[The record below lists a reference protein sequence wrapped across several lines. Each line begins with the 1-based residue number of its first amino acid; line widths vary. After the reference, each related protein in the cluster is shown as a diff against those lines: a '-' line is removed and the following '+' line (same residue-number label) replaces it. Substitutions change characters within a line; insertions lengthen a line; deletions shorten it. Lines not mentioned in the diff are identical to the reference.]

1 MREGGWREYTPRMKK
16 FLALLSVFGV
26 VCAFGSPFSVISV
39 AQERQAQDDTTKP
52 AEGFTLKTAETIE
65 FTTDEV
71 TWMQVDVSPDGR
83 TILFDLLGD
92 LYTMPIAGGEAKRI
106 MGGLSFESQPTWSPD
121 GKTIAFLTDR
131 TGVENLWIA
140 DADGSNPRA
149 VSKDGRTND
158 RPQIMVSPTWTPDG
172 NFIVVSK
179 SRPPDPGTFWLFMY
193 HRDGGTG
200 VRVGTPPPPQPGPE
214 AQGPPPAPPTN
225 RMGTVVSPDGRFI
238 YYTQRTGTFTY
249 NARFPLWQIYR
260 HDTETGDVTQVTNA
274 QGSAIRPALSPDGK
288 WMVYGTRH
296 KAQTGLRVRNLE
308 TGAERWLAYPV
319 TRDDQESRASRDTL
333 PRYDFMPDGKSL
345 IVPVNGK
352 LQRIDFA
359 TGEATPIPFTA
370 RVEAEIAPRVYSTV
384 RADDGDKV
392 RARLIRWP
400 SLSPDGRK
408 LVFSAMNRLYI
419 QDYPQGTPRLL
430 TGAQSAQGA
439 QGAEGEFMPA
449 WAPDGQSIVYATW
462 TTTGGHL
469 KRVSANGGAPQT
481 LSRNEGYYLDPAFSP
496 DGSRIVF
503 MAGAASDQLY
513 SILMDTPPEDE
524 RDDHGPRE
532 IGGVS
537 PPNTLEIR
545 WMPAAGG
552 AATLVAS
559 AQGGR
564 GPHFARNDATRVYFT
579 NNRGL
584 QSITIDGHDRRTLV
598 RITGIAPN
606 GAANPPAAT
615 DIRLS
620 PDGSRAFVNLQ
631 ERHYVVTL
639 PRAGRETVNVRIEGR
654 GDSAVPV
661 KKMSL
666 EGGDYLE
673 WTNDGKAVTWAWGS
687 QFFRQEVDG
696 TEPQKAD
703 IAVELGRSRPKGSV
717 LLTGARIITMKGNEV
732 IPQGDV
738 LVTDNR
744 IAAVGKR
751 GSLNVPAG
759 TRTISVAGKTIMP
772 GLVDAHSHMWAPR
785 GLHQTE
791 VWQYLANL
799 AYGVTTT
806 RDPQTSTP
814 DVFAYADMVDSG
826 MMPGPRIY
834 ATGPGVFSGSGIDSR
849 DAAFRFVKRYKE
861 AYRTNTLK
869 QYVAGDRIVRQWI
882 LEACKEYGITPTIEG
897 SLDLK
902 LNLTQMADGYSGQEH
917 SFPIAPLYKDVTT
930 FVAKTKTFY
939 TPTILVAYGAPWSEN
954 YWFQNESP
962 ANDAKLR
969 RWVPWELLDN
979 MTRRR
984 AQWFLPEEYGH
995 SLIAKGVT
1003 DVVRAGG
1010 RAGLGSH
1017 GQLQGLGAHW
1027 ETWNLASGG
1036 LTPHET
1042 LQVITMH
1049 SAEAIGL
1056 QQDVGSLENGKL
1068 ADLIVLDRN
1077 PLENI
1082 KNTNSIRY
1090 VMKNGELYEG
1100 ETLNMVWPQQKLL
1113 PKQFWWETEPRTSA
1127 SPITNNK

>member
-1 MREGGWREYTPRMKK
+1 MKK
-16 FLALLSVFGV
+16 FCTLLTLLVVFLV
-26 VCAFGSPFSVISV
+26 PARS
-39 AQERQAQDDTTKP
+39 QERQDDTQKP
-52 AEGFTLKTAETIE
+52 TEGLVLKTAETIE

-92 LYTMPIAGGEAKRI
+92 LYTMPIGGGAATRI

-121 GKTIAFLTDR
+121 GRTIAFLTDR

-149 VSKDGRTND
+149 VSKDGRTNAG
-158 RPQIMVSPTWTPDG
+158 PQIMVSPAWTPDG
-172 NFIVVSK
+172 NYIVVSK
-179 SRPPDPGTFWLFMY
+179 TRAPDPGTFWLFMY
-193 HRDGGTG
+193 HRDGGSG
-200 VRVGTPPPPQPGPE
+200 VRIGAPPPPQPGPD
-214 AQGPPPAPPTN
+214 AQGPPPAPPAN
-225 RMGTVVSPDGRFI
+225 RMGAVVSPDGRFI
-238 YYTQRTGTFTY
+238 YYAQRTGTFTY

-260 HDTETGDVTQVTNA
+260 HDTETGDVTQITNA

-288 WMVYGTRH
+288 WMVFGTRH
-296 KAQTGLRVRNLE
+296 KSQTGLRARNLE

-333 PRYDFMPDGKSL
+333 PRYDFTPDGRAL

-352 LQRIDFA
+352 LQRIDFES
-359 TGEATPIPFTA
+359 GDATPIPFTA
-370 RVEAEIAPRVYSTV
+370 NVQAEIAPRVYSTV
-384 RADDGDKV
+384 RVEDGDTV

-400 SLSPDGRK
+400 ALSPDGRR

-419 QDYPQGTPRLL
+419 QDYPNGTPRLL
-430 TGAQSAQGA
+430 TTGSG
-439 QGAEGEFMPA
+439 EGEFMPA
-449 WAPDGQSIVYATW
+449 WAPDGQSIVYTTW
-462 TTTGGHL
+462 TTTGGHI

-481 LSRNEGYYLDPAFSP
+481 LSRHEGYYLDPVYTP

-513 SILMDTPPEDE
+513 SILMDTPPENE
-524 RDDHGPRE
+524 YEDHGSGE

-552 AATLVAS
+552 GATLVAS

-564 GPHFARNDATRVYFT
+564 GAHFSRNDSSRIYFT
-579 NNRGL
+579 TNRGL
-584 QSITIDGHDRRTLV
+584 QSISIDGHDRRSLL
-598 RITGIAPN
+598 RITGS
-606 GAANPPAAT
+606 GAGNNPPGAD

-620 PDGSRAFVNLQ
+620 PDGSRAFISIQ
-631 ERHYVVTL
+631 GKHYLVST
-639 PRAGRETVNVRIEGR
+639 PRTGRETIEVRIQGR
-654 GDSAVPV
+654 AENTAVPV
-661 KKMSL
+661 KAMSL
-666 EGGDYLE
+666 EGGDYLD
-673 WTNDGKAVTWAWGS
+673 WTSDGAAVTWALGS
-687 QFFRQEVDG
+687 QFFRQDI
-696 TEPQKAD
+696 TAAD
-703 IAVELGRSRPKGSV
+703 PRRSDIVVELPRSRPKGSV
-717 LLTGARIITMKGNEV
+717 LLTGARIITMKGTEV

-738 LVTDNR
+738 LVTGNR
-744 IAAVGKR
+744 IAAIGKR
-751 GSLNVPAG
+751 GSLSVPAG
-759 TRTISVAGKTIMP
+759 TRTISVAGKTIIP

-849 DAAFRFVKRYKE
+849 EAAFRFIKRYKE

-882 LEACKEYGITPTIEG
+882 LEACQEYGITPTIEG

-902 LNLTQMADGYSGQEH
+902 LNLTHMADGYSGQEH
-917 SFPIAPLYKDVTT
+917 SLPIAPLYKDVTT

-939 TPTILVAYGAPWSEN
+939 TPTILVAYGAPWAEN
-954 YWFQNESP
+954 FYFENESP
-962 ANDAKLR
+962 ATDAKLR

-979 MTRRR
+979 MVRRR

-995 SLIAKGVT
+995 TLIAKGVT

-1017 GQLQGLGAHW
+1017 GQMQGLGAHW

-1042 LQVITMH
+1042 LQVVTMH

-1056 QQDVGSLENGKL
+1056 QQDVGSLETGKL
-1068 ADLIVLDRN
+1068 ADLLVLDRN
-1077 PLENI
+1077 PLDNI
-1082 KNTNSIRY
+1082 RNTNSIRY
-1090 VMKNGELYEG
+1090 VMKNGELYEAD
-1100 ETLNMVWPQQKLL
+1100 TLTMVWPQQKPL
-1113 PKQFWWETEPRTSA
+1113 PRQFWWETEPTS
-1127 SPITNNK
+1127 SPARPTESARSSGGRLP

>member
-1 MREGGWREYTPRMKK
+1 MKK
-16 FLALLSVFGV
+16 CFLLLTLCAVGLVSVR
-26 VCAFGSPFSVISV
+26 
-39 AQERQAQDDTTKP
+39 AQERQAQDETAKP
-52 AEGFTLKTAETIE
+52 AEDFSLKTAETIE

-92 LYTMPIAGGEAKRI
+92 LYTMPITGGEAKRI

-158 RPQIMVSPTWTPDG
+158 RPQIMASPAWTPDG

-200 VRVGTPPPPQPGPE
+200 VRVGAPPPPQPGPE

-260 HDTETGDVTQVTNA
+260 HDTETGDVTQITNA

-296 KAQTGLRVRNLE
+296 KTQTGLRVRNLE

-359 TGEATPIPFTA
+359 SGEATPIPFTA
-370 RVEAEIAPRVYSTV
+370 KVAAEIAPRVYSTV
-384 RADDGDKV
+384 RVDDGDKV
-392 RARLIRWP
+392 KARLIRWP

-408 LVFSAMNRLYI
+408 LVFSAMNRLYV
-419 QDYPQGTPRLL
+419 QDYPNGTPRLL
-430 TGAQSAQGA
+430 TSG
-439 QGAEGEFMPA
+439 GAEGEFMPA

-481 LSRNEGYYLDPAFSP
+481 LTRNEGYYLDPAFSP

-524 RDDHGPRE
+524 RDDHAPRE

-552 AATLVAS
+552 AGTLIAS

-564 GPHFARNDATRVYFT
+564 GVHFARNDGNRLYFT
-579 NNRGL
+579 TNRGL
-584 QSITIDGHDRRTLV
+584 QTITIDGYDRRTLF
-598 RITGIAPN
+598 RIN
-606 GAANPPAAT
+606 GVGPGNNPPSAD

-620 PDGSRAFVNLQ
+620 PDGSRAFVSLQ
-631 ERHYVVTL
+631 GKHFLVTT
-639 PRAGRETVNVRIEGR
+639 PRAGRETVEVRIQGR
-654 GDSAVPV
+654 GDTSLPV
-661 KKMSL
+661 KPMSL
-666 EGGDYLE
+666 EGGDYIE
-673 WTNDGKAVTWAWGS
+673 WTSDGKAVTWAWGS
-687 QFFRQEVDG
+687 QFFRQEVDAA
-696 TEPQKAD
+696 EPQKAD
-703 IAVELGRSRPKGSV
+703 ITVELARARPKGSV

-751 GSLNVPAG
+751 GSLTVPAG

-849 DAAFRFVKRYKE
+849 DAAFRFVKRYKD

-882 LEACKEYGITPTIEG
+882 LEACKEYGITATIEG

-917 SFPIAPLYKDVTT
+917 SFPIAPLYKDVTM

-995 SLIAKGVT
+995 ALIAKGVT

-1056 QQDVGSLENGKL
+1056 QQDVGSLETGKL

-1100 ETLNMVWPQQKLL
+1100 DTLNMVWPQQKPL
-1113 PKQFWWETEPRTSA
+1113 PKQFWWNTEPKPPAAPTQ
-1127 SPITNNK
+1127 TGK

>member
-1 MREGGWREYTPRMKK
+1 MKK
-16 FLALLSVFGV
+16 FFTLLAL
-26 VCAFGSPFSVISV
+26 CAIGLTSLRG
-39 AQERQAQDDTTKP
+39 QEKPAPDDTAKP
-52 AEGFTLKTAETIE
+52 AEGFALKTAETIE

-92 LYTMPIAGGEAKRI
+92 LYTMPIGGGEATRI

-121 GKTIAFLTDR
+121 GKTIAFLSDR
-131 TGVENLWIA
+131 SGVENLWIA
-140 DADGSNPRA
+140 DANGSNPRA
-149 VSKDGRTND
+149 VSKDGRTSD
-158 RPQIMVSPTWTPDG
+158 RPQIMVSPSWTPDG
-172 NFIVVSK
+172 NYIVVSK
-179 SRPPDPGTFWLFMY
+179 SRPPEPGTFSLFMY

-200 VRVGTPPPPQPGPE
+200 VRIGPAPPPQPGPD
-214 AQGPPPAPPTN
+214 AQGPPPPQPTN
-225 RMGTVVSPDGRFI
+225 KMGAVVSPDGRFI

-249 NARFPLWQIYR
+249 NARFPLWQVYR
-260 HDTETGDVTQVTNA
+260 HDTETGDVTQITNA
-274 QGSAIRPALSPDGK
+274 QGSAIRPVISPDGK
-288 WMVYGTRH
+288 WMVFGTRH

-308 TGAERWLAYPV
+308 SGAERWLAYPV

-352 LQRIDFA
+352 LQKIDFA

-370 RVEAEIAPRVYSTV
+370 KVQAEIAPRVYSTV
-384 RADDGDKV
+384 RVEDGDKV

-419 QDYPQGTPRLL
+419 QDYPGGTPRLL
-430 TGAQSAQGA
+430 TAPGAPASPGA
-439 QGAEGEFMPA
+439 PAEGEFMPA
-449 WAPDGQSIVYATW
+449 WSPDGQSIVYTTW
-462 TTTGGHL
+462 TTSGGHI
-469 KRVSANGGAPQT
+469 KRVSVNGGAAQSLT
-481 LSRNEGYYLDPAFSP
+481 RHEGYYLDPAYSP

-503 MAGAASDQLY
+503 MSGAASDQLY
-513 SILMDTPPEDE
+513 SILLDTPP
-524 RDDHGPRE
+524 DDHRE
-532 IGGVS
+532 NHQAPGEITGVN

-545 WMPAAGG
+545 WMPANGG
-552 AATLVAS
+552 DTTLVAS

-564 GPHFARNDATRVYFT
+564 GLHFARDGSRLYFT
-579 NNRGL
+579 TNRGL
-584 QSITIDGHDRRTLV
+584 QSITMDGHDRRTLF
-598 RITGIAPN
+598 RITGN
-606 GAANPPAAT
+606 GVGNNPPGAD

-620 PDGSRAFVNLQ
+620 PDASRAFISIQ
-631 ERHYVVTL
+631 GKHYVVTT
-639 PRAGRETVNVRIEGR
+639 PRAGRETVEIRIQGR
-654 GDSAVPV
+654 ADNTVVPV
-661 KKMSL
+661 KPMSL
-666 EGGDYLE
+666 EGGDYIG
-673 WTNDGKAVTWAWGS
+673 WTRDGKAVTWAWGS
-687 QFFRQEVDG
+687 QFFRQDVDAAD
-696 TEPQKAD
+696 PQKSD
-703 IAVELGRSRPKGSV
+703 IVVELPRSRPQGSV

-732 IPQGDV
+732 IAQGDV
-738 LVTDNR
+738 LVTGNR
-744 IAAVGKR
+744 ITAVGRR
-751 GSLNVPAG
+751 GALTVPAN
-759 TRTISVAGKTIMP
+759 TRTINVAGKTIMP
-772 GLVDAHSHMWAPR
+772 GFVDAHSHMWAPR

-849 DAAFRFVKRYKE
+849 EAAFRFVKRYKE

-882 LEACKEYGITPTIEG
+882 LEACQEYGITPTIEG

-917 SFPIAPLYKDVTT
+917 SFPIAPLYKDVTLFT
-930 FVAKTKTFY
+930 AKTKTFY

-954 YWFQNESP
+954 YWFETESP
-962 ANDAKLR
+962 ATDAKLR
-969 RWVPWELLDN
+969 KWVPWELLDG
-979 MTRRR
+979 MVRRR
-984 AQWFLPEEYGH
+984 PQWFLPEEYGH
-995 SLIAKGVT
+995 ALIAKGVT

-1056 QQDVGSLENGKL
+1056 QQDVGSLEAGKL

-1100 ETLNMVWPQQKLL
+1100 DTLNMVWPQARPL
-1113 PKQFWWETEPRTSA
+1113 PKQFWWDTEPKAPVVPSQTGR
-1127 SPITNNK
+1127 

>member
-1 MREGGWREYTPRMKK
+1 MKK
-16 FLALLSVFGV
+16 LCTLLSLLVVFLAP
-26 VCAFGSPFSVISV
+26 ART
-39 AQERQAQDDTTKP
+39 QERQDDTQKP
-52 AEGFTLKTAETIE
+52 PEGLVLKTAETID

-92 LYTMPIAGGEAKRI
+92 LYTMPISGGDATRLI
-106 MGGLSFESQPTWSPD
+106 GGLSFESQPTWSPD
-121 GKTIAFLTDR
+121 GKTIAFLSDR

-158 RPQIMVSPTWTPDG
+158 RPQIMVSPAWTPDG
-172 NFIVVSK
+172 NYIVVSK
-179 SRPPDPGTFWLFMY
+179 SRPPDPGTFWLYMY

-200 VRVGTPPPPQPGPE
+200 VRIGPPPPPPPGPD
-214 AQGPPPAPPTN
+214 AQGPPPSPPTN
-225 RMGTVVSPDGRFI
+225 RMGAVVSPDGRFI

-260 HDTETGDVTQVTNA
+260 HDTETGDVTQITNA
-274 QGSAIRPALSPDGK
+274 QGSAIRPTLSPDGK
-288 WMVYGTRH
+288 WMVFGTRH
-296 KAQTGLRVRNLE
+296 KSQTGLRVRHLE

-333 PRYDFMPDGKSL
+333 PRYDFTPDGRSL
-345 IVPVNGK
+345 IVPVSGK
-352 LQRIDFA
+352 LQRIDFES
-359 TGEATPIPFTA
+359 GEATPIPFTA
-370 RVEAEIAPRVYSTV
+370 KVQAEIAPRVYSTV
-384 RADDGDKV
+384 RVEDGDKV

-400 SLSPDGRK
+400 SLSPDGRR

-419 QDYPQGTPRLL
+419 QDYPNGSPRLL
-430 TGAQSAQGA
+430 TTGSG
-439 QGAEGEFMPA
+439 EGEFMPA
-449 WAPDGQSIVYATW
+449 WAPDGQSIVYTTW
-462 TTTGGHL
+462 TTTGGHI
-469 KRVSANGGAPQT
+469 KRVPVNGGAPQT
-481 LSRNEGYYLDPAFSP
+481 LTRFEGYYLDPVFTP
-496 DGSRIVF
+496 DGSRVVF

-513 SILMDTPPEDE
+513 SILRDTPPENE
-524 RDDHGPRE
+524 FEDHGVGE
-532 IGGVS
+532 ITGVS

-552 AATLVAS
+552 TTTLIAS

-564 GPHFARNDATRVYFT
+564 GAHFARNDSSRVYFT
-579 NNRGL
+579 TNRGL
-584 QSITIDGHDRRTLV
+584 QSISIDGHDRRTLL
-598 RITGIAPN
+598 RITGN
-606 GAANPPAAT
+606 GPGNNPPAADT
-615 DIRLS
+615 IRLS
-620 PDGSRAFVNLQ
+620 PDGTRAFVSIQ
-631 ERHYVVTL
+631 GKHYLATT
-639 PRAGRETVNVRIEGR
+639 PRAGRETIEIRIQGR
-654 GDSAVPV
+654 AENTSVPV
-661 KKMSL
+661 KAVSL
-666 EGGDYLE
+666 EGGDYLDWANNGE
-673 WTNDGKAVTWAWGS
+673 AVTWGLGS
-687 QFFRQEVDG
+687 QFFRQDI
-696 TEPQKAD
+696 TATDPQKSD
-703 IAVELGRSRPKGSV
+703 IVVELSRSRPKGSV
-717 LLTGARIITMKGNEV
+717 LLTGARIITMKGTEV

-744 IAAVGKR
+744 IAAIGKR
-751 GSLNVPAG
+751 GSLDVPAG

-772 GLVDAHSHMWAPR
+772 GFVDAHSHMWAPR

-834 ATGPGVFSGSGIDSR
+834 ATGPGVFAGSGIDSR

-930 FVAKTKTFY
+930 FVAKSKTFY

-954 YWFQNESP
+954 FYFENESP
-962 ANDAKLR
+962 ASDPKLR

-979 MTRRR
+979 MVRRR

-1027 ETWNLASGG
+1027 ETWNLGSGG

-1042 LQVITMH
+1042 LQVVTMH

-1056 QQDVGSLENGKL
+1056 QQDVGSLEAGKL
-1068 ADLIVLDRN
+1068 ADLLVLDRN
-1077 PLENI
+1077 PLDNI

-1100 ETLNMVWPQQKLL
+1100 DTLTMVWPQQKPL
-1113 PKQFWWETEPRTSA
+1113 PKQFWWGTEPTNSPERRTES
-1127 SPITNNK
+1127 SRNSGGMFR

>member
-1 MREGGWREYTPRMKK
+1 MKRSL
-16 FLALLSVFGV
+16 FLITVCVFCTAVG
-26 VCAFGSPFSVISV
+26 
-39 AQERQAQDDTTKP
+39 AQERQALDDTAKP

-83 TILFDLLGD
+83 SILFDLLGD
-92 LYTMPIAGGEAKRI
+92 LYTMPIAGGEATRI

-131 TGVENLWIA
+131 TGVENVWIA
-140 DADGSNPRA
+140 DANGSNPRA

-158 RPQIMVSPTWTPDG
+158 RPQIMASPTWTPDG
-172 NFIVVSK
+172 NYIVVSK

-200 VRVGTPPPPQPGPE
+200 VRVGAPPPPQPAPD

-225 RMGTVVSPDGRFI
+225 RMGAVVSPDGRFI

-260 HDTETGDVTQVTNA
+260 HDTETGDVTQITNA

-308 TGAERWLAYPV
+308 TGTERWLAYPV

-359 TGEATPIPFTA
+359 SGEATPIPFTA
-370 RVEAEIAPRVYSTV
+370 RVQAEIAPRVYSTV
-384 RADDGDKV
+384 RVDDGDKV

-400 SLSPDGRK
+400 TLSPDGRT

-419 QDYPQGTPRLL
+419 QNYPNGTPRLL
-430 TGAQSAQGA
+430 TSSSGD
-439 QGAEGEFMPA
+439 GEFMPA
-449 WAPDGQSIVYATW
+449 WSPDGQAVVYTTW
-462 TTTGGHL
+462 TTTGGHI

-481 LSRNEGYYLDPAFSP
+481 LTRNEGYYLDPAFSP

-524 RDDHGPRE
+524 RDDHAPRE

-552 AATLVAS
+552 TATLVAS

-564 GPHFARNDATRVYFT
+564 GVHFARNDSSRLYFT
-579 NNRGL
+579 TNRGL
-584 QSITIDGHDRRTLV
+584 QTITMDGYDRRTLF
-598 RITGIAPN
+598 RITGSGPGN
-606 GAANPPAAT
+606 NPPGAD
-615 DIRLS
+615 DIRLA
-620 PDGSRAFVNLQ
+620 PDGSRAFISLQ
-631 ERHYVVTL
+631 GKHFIVTT
-639 PRAGRETVNVRIEGR
+639 PRAGRETVEVRVQGR
-654 GDSAVPV
+654 GDNTSVPV
-661 KKMSL
+661 KPVSL
-666 EGGDYLE
+666 EGGEYLE
-673 WTNDGKAVTWAWGS
+673 WSGDGKAVTWALGS
-687 QFFRQEVDG
+687 QFFRQEVDA

-703 IAVELGRSRPKGSV
+703 IVVELARSRPKGSV

-751 GSLNVPAG
+751 GSLTVPSG

-869 QYVAGDRIVRQWI
+869 QYVAGDRLVRQWI

-917 SFPIAPLYKDVTT
+917 SFPIAPLYKDVTM

-954 YWFQNESP
+954 YWFETETP
-962 ANDAKLR
+962 ANDPKLR
-969 RWVPWELLDN
+969 RWVPWELLDG
-979 MTRRR
+979 MVRRR
-984 AQWFLPEEYGH
+984 PQWFLPEEYGH

-1056 QQDVGSLENGKL
+1056 QQDVGSIEHGKL

-1100 ETLNMVWPQQKLL
+1100 DTLNMVWPQQKPL
-1113 PKQFWWETEPRTSA
+1113 PKQFWWETEPKLPAAPTQ
-1127 SPITNNK
+1127 TGK

>member
-1 MREGGWREYTPRMKK
+1 MKRS
-16 FLALLSVFGV
+16 LYLLTLVVLCLPALHG
-26 VCAFGSPFSVISV
+26 
-39 AQERQAQDDTTKP
+39 QERQAQDDTAKP

-92 LYTMPIAGGEAKRI
+92 LYTMPITGGEAKRI
-106 MGGLSFESQPTWSPD
+106 MGGLSFESQPAWSPD

-158 RPQIMVSPTWTPDG
+158 RPQIMVSPAWTPDG
-172 NFIVVSK
+172 NYIVVSK

-200 VRVGTPPPPQPGPE
+200 VRVGAPPPPQPGPD
-214 AQGPPPAPPTN
+214 AQGPPAAPPTN
-225 RMGTVVSPDGRFI
+225 RMGAVVSPDGRFI

-260 HDTETGDVTQVTNA
+260 HDTETGDVTQITNA

-288 WMVYGTRH
+288 WIVYGTRH
-296 KAQTGLRVRNLE
+296 KSQTGLRVRNLE
-308 TGAERWLAYPV
+308 TGAERWLAYPI

-370 RVEAEIAPRVYSTV
+370 KVEAEIAPRVYTPV
-384 RADDGDKV
+384 RVEDGATV

-408 LVFSAMNRLYI
+408 LVFSAMNRLYV
-419 QDYPQGTPRLL
+419 QDYPNGTPRLL
-430 TGAQSAQGA
+430 TGAQGA
-439 QGAEGEFMPA
+439 QGAEGEFMPT
-449 WAPDGQSIVYATW
+449 WSPDGQSIVYATW
-462 TTTGGHL
+462 TTTGGHI
-469 KRVSANGGAPQT
+469 KRVAAGGGAPQT
-481 LSRNEGYYLDPAFSP
+481 LTRSEGYYLDPAYSP
-496 DGSRIVF
+496 DGARIVF

-524 RDDHGPRE
+524 RDRDQHGPRE
-532 IGGVS
+532 IGGVN
-537 PPNTLEIR
+537 PPNTLELR

-552 AATLVAS
+552 AGTLVAS

-564 GPHFARNDATRVYFT
+564 GPHFARNDGTRIYFT
-579 NNRGL
+579 SNRGL
-584 QSITIDGHDRRTLV
+584 QSITIDGYDRRTLL
-598 RITGIAPN
+598 RITGVGPGN
-606 GAANPPAAT
+606 NPPSA
-615 DIRLS
+615 DNIRVS
-620 PDGSRAFVNLQ
+620 PDATRTFVSLQ
-631 ERHYVVTL
+631 GKHYLVTT
-639 PRAGRETVNVRIEGR
+639 PRAGRETVEVRIQGR
-654 GDSAVPV
+654 AENTAVPV
-661 KKMSL
+661 KPMSL
-666 EGGDYLE
+666 EGGDYID
-673 WTNDGKAVTWAWGS
+673 WTDDGKAVTWAWGA
-687 QFFRQEVDG
+687 QFFRQDIDAAD
-696 TEPQKAD
+696 PQKTD
-703 IAVELGRSRPKGSV
+703 VVVEMPRSRPKGSV

-744 IAAVGKR
+744 IAAIGKR
-751 GSLNVPAG
+751 GSLTVPAG

-849 DAAFRFVKRYKE
+849 EAAFRFVKRYKE

-882 LEACKEYGITPTIEG
+882 IEACKEYGITATIEG

-917 SFPIAPLYKDVTT
+917 SFPIAPLYKDVTM

-954 YWFQNESP
+954 YWFETESP
-962 ANDAKLR
+962 ASDAKLR
-969 RWVPWELLDN
+969 KWVPWELLDG
-979 MTRRR
+979 MVRRR
-984 AQWFLPEEYGH
+984 PQWFLPEEYGH
-995 SLIAKGVT
+995 ALIAKGVT

-1056 QQDVGSLENGKL
+1056 HQDVGSLEAGKL
-1068 ADLIVLDRN
+1068 ADLLVLDRN

-1100 ETLNMVWPQQKLL
+1100 ATLDMVWPQARPL
-1113 PKQFWWETEPRTSA
+1113 PKQFWWDTEPKPPSA
-1127 SPITNNK
+1127 ITQTGK

>member
-1 MREGGWREYTPRMKK
+1 MKK
-16 FLALLSVFGV
+16 FLALMA
-26 VCAFGSPFSVISV
+26 VCGITAVFGSPFSAVPI
-39 AQERQAQDDTTKP
+39 AQEKPAQDDTAKP
-52 AEGFTLKTAETIE
+52 TEGFTLKTAETIE

-83 TILFDLLGD
+83 TIVFDLLGD
-92 LYTMPIAGGEAKRI
+92 LYTMPISGGEATRI
-106 MGGLSFESQPTWSPD
+106 IGGLSFESQPTWSPD
-121 GKTIAFLTDR
+121 GRTIAFLSDR

-140 DADGSNPRA
+140 DANGANPRA

-158 RPQIMVSPTWTPDG
+158 RPQIMVSPAWTPDG
-172 NFIVVSK
+172 NYIVVSK
-179 SRPPDPGTFWLFMY
+179 SRPPEPGTFSLFMY

-200 VRVGTPPPPQPGPE
+200 VRIGAAPPPQPGPD
-214 AQGPPPAPPTN
+214 AQGPPPPPPTN
-225 RMGTVVSPDGRFI
+225 KMGAVVSPDGRFI

-260 HDTETGDVTQVTNA
+260 HDTETGDVTQITNA
-274 QGSAIRPALSPDGK
+274 QGSAIRPAISPDGK
-288 WMVYGTRH
+288 WMVFGTRH
-296 KAQTGLRVRNLE
+296 KSQTGLRVRNLE

-359 TGEATPIPFTA
+359 SGDATPIPFTA
-370 RVEAEIAPRVYSTV
+370 KVQAEIAPRVYTPV
-384 RADDGDKV
+384 RVDDGDKV

-400 SLSPDGRK
+400 ALSPDGRT

-419 QDYPQGTPRLL
+419 QDYPNGTPRLL
-430 TGAQSAQGA
+430 TGATG
-439 QGAEGEFMPA
+439 EGEFMPA
-449 WAPDGQSIVYATW
+449 WAPDGESIVYTTW
-462 TTTGGHL
+462 TTTGGHI
-469 KRVSANGGAPQT
+469 KRVARNGGVPQT
-481 LSRNEGYYLDPAFSP
+481 LTRNEGYYLDPAFSP
-496 DGSRIVF
+496 DGSRIIF

-513 SILMDTPPEDE
+513 SILMDTPPSDE
-524 RDDHGPRE
+524 RDDDHAPRE
-532 IGGVS
+532 ITGVN
-537 PPNTLEIR
+537 PPNTMEIR
-545 WMPAAGG
+545 WMAAAGG
-552 AATLVAS
+552 ATTLVAS

-564 GPHFARNDATRVYFT
+564 GVHFARNDSSRVYFT
-579 NNRGL
+579 TNRGL
-584 QSITIDGHDRRTLV
+584 QSITIDGYDRRTLF
-598 RITGIAPN
+598 RITGN
-606 GAANPPAAT
+606 GTGNNPPGAD

-620 PDGSRAFVNLQ
+620 PDASRAFVSIQ
-631 ERHYVVTL
+631 GKHFVVTA
-639 PRAGRETVNVRIEGR
+639 PRAGRETVEIRIQGR
-654 GDSAVPV
+654 GENTVVPV
-661 KKMSL
+661 KAMSL
-666 EGGDYLE
+666 EGGDYLD
-673 WTNDGKAVTWAWGS
+673 WTSDGKAVTWAWGS
-687 QFFRQEVDG
+687 QFFRQDVDAAG
-696 TEPQKAD
+696 PQKSD
-703 IAVELGRSRPKGSV
+703 VVVELPRSRPTGSV
-717 LLTGARIITMKGNEV
+717 LLTGARVITMKGTEV

-738 LVTDNR
+738 LVTGNR
-744 IAAVGKR
+744 IVAVGKR
-751 GSLNVPAG
+751 GSLTTPAG

-772 GLVDAHSHMWAPR
+772 GFVDAHSHMWAPR

-834 ATGPGVFSGSGIDSR
+834 ATGPGVFSSSGIDSR
-849 DAAFRFVKRYKE
+849 EAAFRFIKRYKE

-882 LEACKEYGITPTIEG
+882 IEACKEYGITATIEG

-917 SFPIAPLYKDVTT
+917 SFPIAPLYKDVTMFT
-930 FVAKTKTFY
+930 AKSKTFY

-954 YWFQNESP
+954 FWFETESP
-962 ANDAKLR
+962 ANDPKLR
-969 RWVPWELLDN
+969 KWVPWELLDN

-984 AQWFLPEEYGH
+984 PQWFLPEEYGH
-995 SLIAKGVT
+995 ALIAKGVT

-1056 QQDVGSLENGKL
+1056 QQDVGSLEAGKL

-1082 KNTNSIRY
+1082 RNTNSIRY
-1090 VMKNGELYEG
+1090 VMKNGELFEG
-1100 ETLNMVWPQQKLL
+1100 DTLNMVWPQARPL
-1113 PKQFWWETEPRTSA
+1113 PKQFWWETEPKPAAAPTQ
-1127 SPITNNK
+1127 TGK

>member
-1 MREGGWREYTPRMKK
+1 MKRTI
-16 FLALLSVFGV
+16 FLLTICL
-26 VCAFGSPFSVISV
+26 VCITSLRG
-39 AQERQAQDDTTKP
+39 QERQAQDDTAKP
-52 AEGFTLKTAETIE
+52 AEGFTLKTAETITFE
-65 FTTDEV
+65 TDEV
-71 TWMQVDVSPDGR
+71 TWMAVDVSPDGR

-92 LYTMPIAGGEAKRI
+92 LYTLPIAGGTAKRI

-149 VSKDGRTND
+149 ISKDGRTSD

-172 NFIVVSK
+172 QYLVVSK
-179 SRPPDPGTFWLFMY
+179 SRPPEPGTFGLFMY
-193 HRDGGTG
+193 HRDGGSG
-200 VRVGTPPPPQPGPE
+200 VRVGPAPPPQPGPE

-225 RMGTVVSPDGRFI
+225 KMGAVVSPDGRFI

-260 HDTETGDVTQVTNA
+260 HDTETGDVMQITNA
-274 QGSAIRPALSPDGK
+274 QGSAIRPAISPDGK
-288 WMVYGTRH
+288 SMVFGTRH
-296 KAQTGLRVRNLE
+296 KAHTGLRVRNLE

-359 TGEATPIPFTA
+359 SGEATPIPFTA
-370 RVEAEIAPRVYSTV
+370 KVEAEIAPRVYTPV
-384 RADDGDKV
+384 RVEDGPSV

-400 SLSPDGRK
+400 TLSPDGSK

-419 QDYPQGTPRLL
+419 KDYPNGSPRLL
-430 TGAQSAQGA
+430 TDEPKGSSPQ
-439 QGAEGEFMPA
+439 EGEFMPS
-449 WAPDGQSIVYATW
+449 WSPDGRSIVYVTW
-462 TTTGGHL
+462 TTSGGQI
-469 KRVSANGGAPQT
+469 KRVAAAGGRPAALT
-481 LSRNEGYYLDPAFSP
+481 RNEGYYLDPTYSP
-496 DGSRIVF
+496 DGSAIVF

-513 SILMDTPPEDE
+513 SILMDTPPENDLEGDE
-524 RDDHGPRE
+524 HAPRE

-545 WMPAAGG
+545 MMPAAGG
-552 AATLVAS
+552 AAKLVAS

-564 GPHFARNDATRVYFT
+564 GPHFARNDGSRVYFT
-579 NNRGL
+579 TNRGL
-584 QSITIDGHDRRTLV
+584 QSITIDGYDRRTLL
-598 RITGIAPN
+598 RITGSGPGN
-606 GAANPPAAT
+606 NPPSAD

-620 PDGSRAFVNLQ
+620 PDGSRAFVSIQ
-631 ERHYVVTL
+631 GKHYLVTA
-639 PRAGRETVNVRIEGR
+639 PRAGRETVEVRIQGR
-654 GDSAVPV
+654 GDGATVPV
-661 KKMSL
+661 KAMSL
-666 EGGDYLE
+666 EGGDYIK
-673 WTNDGKAVTWAWGS
+673 WSGDGSAVTWAWGA
-687 QFFRQEVDG
+687 QFFRQPIDAA
-696 TEPQKAD
+696 EPAKTD
-703 IAVELGRSRPKGSV
+703 VVVELPRSRPSGSV

-738 LVTDNR
+738 LVTNNR
-744 IAAVGKR
+744 IAAIGKR
-751 GSLNVPAG
+751 GSLTAPAG
-759 TRTISVAGKTIMP
+759 TRTINVAGKTIMP
-772 GLVDAHSHMWAPR
+772 GIVDAHSHMWPPR
-785 GLHQTE
+785 GVHQTE

-826 MMPGPRIY
+826 LMPGPRIY
-834 ATGPGVFSGSGIDSR
+834 ATGPGVFAGSGIDSR
-849 DAAFRFVKRYKE
+849 EAAFRFIKRYKE
-861 AYRTNTLK
+861 AYKTNTLK

-882 LEACKEYGITPTIEG
+882 IEACKEYGITATIEG

-917 SFPIAPLYKDVTT
+917 SLPIAPLYKDVTM

-954 YWFQNESP
+954 HWFETESP
-962 ANDAKLR
+962 AGDAKLKK
-969 RWVPWELLDN
+969 WVPWELLDG
-979 MTRRR
+979 MVRRR
-984 AQWFLPEEYGH
+984 PQWFLPEEYGH
-995 SLIAKGVT
+995 HLIAKGVA
-1003 DVVRAGG
+1003 DVVHAGG

-1042 LQVITMH
+1042 LQVITLF

-1056 QQDVGSLENGKL
+1056 QQDVGSLEAGKL
-1068 ADLIVLDRN
+1068 ADLLVLDRN

-1100 ETLNMVWPQQKLL
+1100 DTLNMVWPQAKPL
-1113 PKQFWWETEPRTSA
+1113 PKQFWWDTEPKPVVTPTQTGS
-1127 SPITNNK
+1127 K

>member
-1 MREGGWREYTPRMKK
+1 MKK
-16 FLALLSVFGV
+16 CFLLLTLCAVGLVSVR
-26 VCAFGSPFSVISV
+26 
-39 AQERQAQDDTTKP
+39 AQERQAQDETAKP
-52 AEGFTLKTAETIE
+52 AEGFSLKTAETIE

-92 LYTMPIAGGEAKRI
+92 LYTMPITGGEAKRI

-158 RPQIMVSPTWTPDG
+158 RPQIMASPAWTPDG

-200 VRVGTPPPPQPGPE
+200 VRVGAPPPPQPGPE

-260 HDTETGDVTQVTNA
+260 HDTETGDVTQITNA

-296 KAQTGLRVRNLE
+296 KTQTGLRVRNLE

-359 TGEATPIPFTA
+359 SGEATPIPFTA
-370 RVEAEIAPRVYSTV
+370 KVAAEIAPRVYSTV
-384 RADDGDKV
+384 RVDDGDKV
-392 RARLIRWP
+392 KARLIRWP

-408 LVFSAMNRLYI
+408 LVFSAMNRLYV
-419 QDYPQGTPRLL
+419 QDYPNGTPRLL
-430 TGAQSAQGA
+430 TSG
-439 QGAEGEFMPA
+439 GAEGEFMPA

-481 LSRNEGYYLDPAFSP
+481 LTRNEGYYLDPAFSP

-524 RDDHGPRE
+524 RDDHAPRE

-552 AATLVAS
+552 AGTLIAS

-564 GPHFARNDATRVYFT
+564 GVHFARNDGNRLYFT
-579 NNRGL
+579 TNRGL
-584 QSITIDGHDRRTLV
+584 QTITIDGYDRRTLF
-598 RITGIAPN
+598 RIN
-606 GAANPPAAT
+606 GVGPGNNPPSAD

-620 PDGSRAFVNLQ
+620 PDGSRAFVSLQ
-631 ERHYVVTL
+631 GKHFLVTT
-639 PRAGRETVNVRIEGR
+639 PRAGRETVEVRIQGR
-654 GDSAVPV
+654 GDTSLPV
-661 KKMSL
+661 KPMSL
-666 EGGDYLE
+666 EGGDYIE
-673 WTNDGKAVTWAWGS
+673 WTSDGKAVTWAWGS
-687 QFFRQEVDG
+687 QFFRQEVDAA
-696 TEPQKAD
+696 EPQKAD
-703 IAVELGRSRPKGSV
+703 ITVELARARPKGSV

-751 GSLNVPAG
+751 GSLTVPAG

-849 DAAFRFVKRYKE
+849 DAAFRFVKRYKD

-882 LEACKEYGITPTIEG
+882 LEACKEYGITATIEG

-917 SFPIAPLYKDVTT
+917 SFPIAPLYKDVTM

-995 SLIAKGVT
+995 ALIAKGVT

-1056 QQDVGSLENGKL
+1056 QQDVGSLETGKL

-1100 ETLNMVWPQQKLL
+1100 DTLNMVWPQQKPL
-1113 PKQFWWETEPRTSA
+1113 PKQFWWNTEPKPPAAPTQ
-1127 SPITNNK
+1127 TGK